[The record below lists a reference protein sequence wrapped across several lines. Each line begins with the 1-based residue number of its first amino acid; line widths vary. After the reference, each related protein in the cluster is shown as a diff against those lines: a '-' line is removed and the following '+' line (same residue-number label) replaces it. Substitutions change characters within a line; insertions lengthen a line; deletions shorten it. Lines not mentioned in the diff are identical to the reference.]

1 MNTIFD
7 LSSFIIQAINFAIVA
22 VVLRAFIFKPYM
34 KYLEEE
40 AAKRVELEK
49 KLADSDAIV
58 ESAKTEAQTIVEKAK
73 VDAKMMGAE
82 IVENAR
88 KEWSEISARAQAD
101 ADAARAKWF
110 AQVEQERKAMSEE
123 LKGKVLDV
131 ALMLNQKLFGKNE
144 ANVEFLK
151 KNAGGIEF

>member
-1 MNTIFD
+1 MDTLFD
-7 LSSFIIQAINFAIVA
+7 FSSFIIQAINFAIVA
-22 VVLRAFIFKPYM
+22 IVLRSFIFKPYM

-40 AAKRVELEK
+40 TAKRAELES
-49 KLADSDAIV
+49 KLAESDSVLTGAKSEAEKIV
-58 ESAKTEAQTIVEKAK
+58 DKAR

-101 ADAARAKWF
+101 ADAARAKGF
-110 AQVEQERKAMSEE
+110 AQVEQERKAMAEE

-131 ALMLNQKLFGKNE
+131 ALKLNQKLFDKND
-144 ANVEFLK
+144 ANVDFLK
-151 KNAGGIEF
+151 KNATNIEF